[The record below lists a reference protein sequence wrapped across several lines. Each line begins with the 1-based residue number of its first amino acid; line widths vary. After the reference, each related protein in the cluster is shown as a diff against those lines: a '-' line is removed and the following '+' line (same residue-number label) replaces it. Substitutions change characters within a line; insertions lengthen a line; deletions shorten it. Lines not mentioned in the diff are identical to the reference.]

1 MKFISGKAKKKKKSL
16 DSSTTYKTNFVQ
28 PLSF

>member
-1 MKFISGKAKKKKKSL
+1 MKFISGKAKKKKSL
-16 DSSTTYKTNFVQ
+16 DSSTTYKTNFVH